1 MSRLE
6 WRCCMALHVIFQYL
20 AAVASGQTA
29 VAAAASTKSTQTAST
44 FDSSSFGNQ
53 PIISMG
59 PISFACSG
67 RQWVDDMGWGT
78 GPEVSRKSWADCANT
93 VAVSGC
99 PLSSMSPPP
108 QAGSEGREMPCPT
121 RPGPTRPGPGP
132 PPSPHPLSRPLFHP
146 DSLPG
151 PGCSWLPSHCQGPC
165 LQGGERQRQG
175 QGGPRR
181 AEEGCWAGGQPGGGG
196 LRVPVITPPEGLGG
210 GAGRTPNPNTCKTHA
225 RTQAHAHRHKLG
237 GGRGSAQ

>member
-1 MSRLE
+1 ML
-6 WRCCMALHVIFQYL
+6 AL
-20 AAVASGQTA
+20 AGSG
-29 VAAAASTKSTQTAST
+29 STTWA
-44 FDSSSFGNQ
+44 G
-53 PIISMG
+53 
-59 PISFACSG
+59 G
-67 RQWVDDMGWGT
+67 RDQKLVGRAGQ
-78 GPEVSRKSWADCANT
+78 T

-108 QAGSEGREMPCPT
+108 QAGSEGREKPCPT

-151 PGCSWLPSHCQGPC
+151 PGCSWLPSPCQGPR
-165 LQGGERQRQG
+165 LPGGERQRQG

-181 AEEGCWAGGQPGGGG
+181 AEAGCWAGGQPGGGG

-225 RTQAHAHRHKLG
+225 RTQAHAHRQALG
-237 GGRGSAQ
+237 GGGRREATIALPFPPPGADDVPRLQNLPRVERGAQWPCNSAVQLAPPCNRRPP